1 MHNSLN
7 LNELRL
13 REGRALVTHWY
24 SVSYVQLGEVFYY
37 YIAKMSDDPVIHA
50 IKEGYYIFL

>member
-7 LNELRL
+7 LNELQRRGGRL
-13 REGRALVTHWY
+13 VATPWY